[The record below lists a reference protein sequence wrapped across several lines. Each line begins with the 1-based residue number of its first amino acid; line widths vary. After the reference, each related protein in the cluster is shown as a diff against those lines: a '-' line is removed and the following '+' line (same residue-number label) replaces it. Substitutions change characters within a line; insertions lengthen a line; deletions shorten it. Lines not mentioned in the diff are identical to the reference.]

1 MKKFLAFVCTVALL
15 TGLLPSSLAAGP
27 GGTERVQ
34 FYDETSSRYAD
45 QTEAD
50 RVAITLNGAMLNLPG
65 VVQTVDGVD
74 GRTLLPVREIAELLG
89 ATVLWMGDTR
99 QVLIFRGSDTI
110 VLTLGSAAAVV
121 NGQNVQLPGGVP
133 AGVVKL
139 GGEEKTMVPLRFVSE
154 QLQAQVAWNNDTFT
168 AAVTAQLPEP
178 EPTPT
183 PTPEPTSTPTKPDRG
198 MLLRVTADDNAQ
210 TITLYL
216 SQTPQYRVSDL
227 GDRVVIDLPG
237 VAIGSGKDGSLTPE
251 NPVVAAVRY
260 AQHGSD
266 LDPDYARTTRVV
278 LDLAEGCTYTKNV
291 MVTGDSNLFAVV
303 VSVKPPETGDKPAE
317 PAAPLDPSAFT
328 VVLDAGHGGSA
339 SGAVYEDVME
349 KNITLPITLRVEELL
364 QAKGCN
370 VVMTRTKDVYMDL
383 YDRCDIANEAKG
395 DLFVSIHANASSSN
409 RSFQGTFTYY
419 YPNSARGE
427 KLAGAVQAAVV
438 ASAGSIDRGL
448 LSNDYVVLRETNMAA
463 CLVEIGFMSNHE
475 ELMKLIQ
482 PSYQEKLAQG
492 IAQGILNHLA
502 ALPAKTAETS
512 TSTAEST
519 SPAA

>member
-1 MKKFLAFVCTVALL
+1 MKKLLAILCTVALL
-15 TGLLPSSLAAGP
+15 TGLLPPSLAAGP
-27 GGTERVQ
+27 AGTERVQ
-34 FYDETSSRYAD
+34 FYDEALGRYSN

-50 RVAITLNGAMLNLPG
+50 RVTITLNGAALDRPG

-74 GRTLLPVREIAELLG
+74 GRTLVPVRDIAEPLG

-99 QVLIFRGSDTI
+99 QVLLFRGSDTI

-121 NGQNVQLPGGVP
+121 NGQSVQLPGGVP

-154 QLQAQVAWNNDTFT
+154 QLQAEVAWDNDTFT
-168 AAVTAQLPEP
+168 AAVTARLPEP

-183 PTPEPTSTPTKPDRG
+183 PTPEPTPTPTRPDRG
-198 MLLRVTADDNAQ
+198 MLLRIAADDNAQ
-210 TITLYL
+210 TVTLYL
-216 SQTPQYRVSDL
+216 SQEPRYRVSDL

-251 NPVVAAVRY
+251 NPVIESVRY
-260 AQHGSD
+260 AQHDSSLYSD
-266 LDPDYARTTRVV
+266 YTRTTRVV
-278 LDLAEGCTYTKNV
+278 LDLADGCTYAKNV
-291 MVTGDSNLFAVV
+291 VVTGDSNLLAVV
-303 VSVKPPETGDKPAE
+303 ISVKPPETGSAPSE
-317 PAAPLDPSAFT
+317 PTVPLDPTAFT

-339 SGAVYEDVME
+339 SGAVYKEIME
-349 KNITLPITLRVEELL
+349 KDITLPITLRVEELL
-364 QAKGCN
+364 REKGCN

-409 RSFQGTFTYY
+409 PAFQGTFTYH
-419 YPNSARGE
+419 YPNSARGK

-438 ASAGSIDRGL
+438 ASTGSIDRGL
-448 LSNDYVVLRETNMAA
+448 LSNDYVVLRETKMAA
-463 CLVEIGFMSNHE
+463 CLVETGFMSNHE
-475 ELMKLIQ
+475 ELMKLIR

-492 IAQGILNHLA
+492 IAQGILDYLA
-502 ALPAKTAETS
+502 SLPAKTLVPAEEN
-512 TSTAEST
+512 A